1 MKQPLEKAISS
12 SRKGCIDDHDEIDK
26 IFTKLIEMPMVQLG
40 GAKYKYVLDQI
51 TSLLTCW
58 EMPSDDTVISSIT
71 VGEFFGLV
79 KELKDDPT
87 VYLPAEIEI
96 SRRCYY
102 AFLFGIEQQLQQSE
116 NCTVRLFRYF
126 SINAFLHYAAQKTGC
141 SKSKTNS
148 FYRVFRRD
156 VKHTMGL
163 SIEDDTTIQEYMKKL
178 FMFQRKSWM
187 PNQPIS
193 DFEKEIRESYDEF
206 SYLVF
211 ESAKL
216 TFPEMFDT
224 ETIIR
229 KYKDPV
235 SEICNEPERNDEQWQ
250 IF

>member
-1 MKQPLEKAISS
+1 MKQSLEKATASS
-12 SRKGCIDDHDEIDK
+12 QKGYIDSNDEIDK

-40 GAKYKYVLDQI
+40 GAKYKYVLNQI

-79 KELKDDPT
+79 KELKDDPIIYSPEET
-87 VYLPAEIEI
+87 EL

-102 AFLFGIEQQLQQSE
+102 AFLFGIEQQLQNTE
-116 NCTVRLFRYF
+116 NYTARLFRYF
-126 SINAFLHYAAQKTGC
+126 SINAFLHYAAQKAGC
-141 SKSKTNS
+141 SNSKINS

-178 FMFQRKSWM
+178 FMFQRRSWI
-187 PNQPIS
+187 PNQPIA
-193 DFEKEIRESYDEF
+193 DFEKEILESYDEF

-216 TFPEMFDT
+216 TFPKMFDT

>member
-40 GAKYKYVLDQI
+40 GAKYKYVLNQI

-71 VGEFFGLV
+71 VGEFLGLT
-79 KELKDDPT
+79 KNLKDDPT

-102 AFLFGIEQQLQQSE
+102 AFLCDIEQQIQQSE

-141 SKSKTNS
+141 SNSKINS
-148 FYRVFRRD
+148 FYRAF
-156 VKHTMGL
+156 KT
-163 SIEDDTTIQEYMKKL
+163 
-178 FMFQRKSWM
+178 
-187 PNQPIS
+187 P
-193 DFEKEIRESYDEF
+193 
-206 SYLVF
+206 
-211 ESAKL
+211 
-216 TFPEMFDT
+216 
-224 ETIIR
+224 ETIMCMPRTDAMLLTSGEKAVTVR
-229 KYKDPV
+229 KIKPY
-235 SEICNEPERNDEQWQ
+235 SLL
-250 IF
+250 

>member
-1 MKQPLEKAISS
+1 MKQSLEKATASS
-12 SRKGCIDDHDEIDK
+12 QKGYIDSNDEIDK

-40 GAKYKYVLDQI
+40 GAKYKYVLNQI

-79 KELKDDPT
+79 KELKDDPIIYSPEET
-87 VYLPAEIEI
+87 EL

-102 AFLFGIEQQLQQSE
+102 AFLFGIEQQLQNSE
-116 NCTVRLFRYF
+116 NCTARLFRYF
-126 SINAFLHYAAQKTGC
+126 SINAFLQYSVQKTGC
-141 SKSKTNS
+141 SKSKINS

-156 VKHTMGL
+156 VKHTMNFP
-163 SIEDDTTIQEYMKKL
+163 IEDGTTIQQYMEKL
-178 FMFQRKSWM
+178 LMHQRRSWI
-187 PNQPIS
+187 PNQPIA
-193 DFEKEIRESYDEF
+193 DFEKEIQESYDEF
-206 SYLVF
+206 AYLVF

-216 TFPEMFDT
+216 TFPKMFDSRS
-224 ETIIR
+224 IIR

-235 SEICNEPERNDEQWQ
+235 SEICNAPERNDEQWQ